1 MNVSSV
7 AAFCKVA
14 LCIVFAQAGLAGAAD
29 LKLLSATGMRSVL
42 DELTPQFERDS
53 GHKLAIQYDASSG
66 LKRKIDAGESFDVVI
81 LTPPVMDEL
90 IRQARV
96 QDSTRT
102 AIGRSGMGLAARSGA
117 RMPAIDS
124 SDDLKRALLGTKSLA
139 YSPEGTT
146 GVHLARIFE
155 RFGIAEEMKARLK
168 PHSNVEHALQ
178 AVADGNAE
186 LAFVGLTTI
195 RNGRGTDLV
204 GALPPELQQY
214 VVYQAAV
221 ASATKNT
228 EAARA
233 LINSLTDERGA
244 SLLKAKG
251 MEPAIA
257 K

>member
-7 AAFCKVA
+7 AAFCKLA
-14 LCIVFAQAGLAGAAD
+14 LCIVFAQAGMAGAAD
-29 LKLLSATGMRSVL
+29 LKLMSATGMRSVL
-42 DELTPQFERDS
+42 DELTPQFERES
-53 GHKLAIQYDASSG
+53 GHKLAIQYDSSSN
-66 LKRKIDAGESFDVVI
+66 LKRKMDAGESFDVVI
-81 LTPPVMDEL
+81 LTPSVIDEL
-90 IRQARV
+90 IRNATV

-102 AIGRSGMGLAARSGA
+102 AVGRSGMGLAARAGV

-139 YSPEGTT
+139 YSPEGTAGT
-146 GVHLARIFE
+146 HLASLFE
-155 RFGIAEEMKARLK
+155 RFGIAEEMKAKLK

-204 GALPPELQQY
+204 GAVPPDLQQY

-221 ASATKNT
+221 ASASKNNQ
-228 EAARA
+228 AARA
-233 LINSLTDERGA
+233 LINALTDERGA

-251 MEPAIA
+251 MEAAIA